1 MGQEQ
6 PFTLNSRGVVVIVV
20 VVVDFV
26 VVVIVV
32 VVVVVVLGQLTQRH
46 GWVAS
51 RTQGRLARPLN
62 QPAKFK
68 GNYNCLF
75 LPSWVPFLSKPKQSL
90 VVFYWTYSIL

>member
-6 PFTLNSRGVVVIVV
+6 PFTLNSRGVVVDVV
-20 VVVDFV
+20 VVFV
-26 VVVIVV
+26 VVV

-51 RTQGRLARPLN
+51 RTRGRLARPLN

-68 GNYNCLF
+68 GNCPF
-75 LPSWVPFLSKPKQSL
+75 LPSWDLFWSKPKQNL
-90 VVFYWTYSIL
+90 VVFYCNNFIL

>member
-26 VVVIVV
+26 VVV

-46 GWVAS
+46 GWLAS
-51 RTQGRLARPLN
+51 SP
-62 QPAKFK
+62 
-68 GNYNCLF
+68 
-75 LPSWVPFLSKPKQSL
+75 
-90 VVFYWTYSIL
+90 